1 MNGTFEDSIFRQ
13 PIMPNT
19 QQIETISNPQLMP
32 VQQYGIQQAVPA
44 PEPIKEVVY
53 DTGESG
59 SLGFSFTVY
68 EDEAERN
75 KHAMNTGVN
84 SNTPVV
90 RKRNNKKKHDESL
103 ETVGS
108 GEIIRAEGEVTNNP
122 AIYSYY
128 ETNNMLNTTV
138 QQIDMIA
145 AEVKQEL
152 DNVRSSRAYKNK
164 HNVMIGLAG
173 NLSSLLETKISA
185 IREMNNCTTKANDL
199 DYKRE
204 KDRKAIEQAG
214 NDDKTIMDLYQAFVQ
229 NPMSQNQLMSGPTQI
244 AATVSG
250 GEIIRSAS
258 QSMNGMD
265 SSYMNYMANLTPEQ
279 NMMLYEQNPDI
290 KQVVVF
296 DASTGNKWFQVMNM
310 KSGQVIPNAPVHD
323 QMFMEDTTLD
333 LRNKIAKNINLNET
347 YPLVVIND
355 NITNE
360 Y

>member
-1 MNGTFEDSIFRQ
+1 MIPTFEDSMFRQ
-13 PIMPNT
+13 PIMPNNNY
-19 QQIETISNPQLMP
+19 QAGPDPQMMP
-32 VQQYGIQQAVPA
+32 VQQYGIQQTIPA
-44 PEPIKEVVY
+44 PQPSTEVVY
-53 DTGESG
+53 DTGDSG

-68 EDEAERN
+68 EDEHERD
-75 KHAMNTGVN
+75 KHAMDTGIGN
-84 SNTPVV
+84 APVST
-90 RKRNNKKKHDESL
+90 KKKSSNRRKNTEVA
-103 ETVGS
+103 TVGNN
-108 GEIIRAEGEVTNNP
+108 EIIRAEGEAIDNP

-152 DNVRSSRAYKNK
+152 DNVRSSRTYKNK

-204 KDRKAIEQAG
+204 KDRRTIEQAG

-229 NPMSQNQLMSGPTQI
+229 NPMAQNQMMTGANQI

-250 GEIIRSAS
+250 GEIIRAAS
-258 QSMNGMD
+258 DSVNHMD
-265 SSYMNYMANLTPEQ
+265 TAYMNYMANLTPEQ

-296 DASTGNKWFQVMNM
+296 DAATGNKWFQVMNT
-310 KSGQVIPNAPVHD
+310 KTGQVIPNAPVHD

-333 LRNKIAKNINLNET
+333 LRNKIAKNINLNEI